1 MATAKIKNNLFI
13 VLIIKLGVNLTTNI
27 QIFNTFVQQKSKII
41 AYEQEITACFTG
53 HRTYDGSRNT
63 ELECAIRELYTDGY
77 RTFLCGMAMGF
88 DLAAA
93 ECALS
98 LRNELRGLRVVAV
111 VPFEGMQR
119 KFPHAEQSI
128 FNRVIAEADEIIT
141 LAEHYSPRVYALRNN
156 YLVDNSS
163 AVIAY
168 FTGEKGGTAYTV
180 RRAVKSLSLIVNI
193 YNNPQQRLF
202 K

>member
-1 MATAKIKNNLFI
+1 MYNFFI
-13 VLIIKLGVNLTTNI
+13 YLCNKKV
-27 QIFNTFVQQKSKII
+27 KII
-41 AYEQEITACFTG
+41 IYNREITACFTG
-53 HRTYDGSRNT
+53 HRTYDGSCNE
-63 ELECAIRELYTDGY
+63 ELKSAIRELYARGY
-77 RTFLCGMAMGF
+77 RTFLCGMAVGF

-93 ECALS
+93 ECAISMRKQLK
-98 LRNELRGLRVVAV
+98 GLRIVAV
-111 VPFEGMQR
+111 VPFEGMQLR
-119 KFPHAEQSI
+119 FSVDQQEL
-128 FNRVIAEADEIIT
+128 FNRVMSEADEVIT
-141 LAEHYSPRVYALRNN
+141 LATHYSSSVYAMRNN

-168 FTGEKGGTAYTV
+168 FDGSKGGTAYTV